1 MNVMLGKLT
10 ETQINNLL
18 TRQAVGRIGYHDGTK
33 NYITPVT
40 YVFDG
45 KYIYGQTNN
54 GLKLNIMRINPSVC
68 FEVDAMSGISN
79 WESVIIWGEFE
90 ELQDE
95 EGFQAR
101 KFLYNNILDLMT
113 EKSVHLHEH
122 GSYQLADD
130 SNRIKE
136 FMYRI
141 RITEKEGRF
150 ECR

>member
-1 MNVMLGKLT
+1 MLGKLT

-18 TRQAVGRIGYHDGTK
+18 TRQAVGRIGYHDGDK

-40 YVFDG
+40 YVYDG
-45 KYIYGQTNN
+45 KYIYGQTNK
-54 GLKLNIMRINPSVC
+54 GLKLNVMRANPSVC

-79 WESVIIWGEFE
+79 WESAIVWGEFE

-95 EGFQAR
+95 EGIKAR
-101 KFLYNNILDLMT
+101 TYLYNNILDLLT
-113 EKSVHLHEH
+113 EKAVHPHEH
-122 GSYQLADD
+122 GSHQLTDD

-150 ECR
+150 ESR